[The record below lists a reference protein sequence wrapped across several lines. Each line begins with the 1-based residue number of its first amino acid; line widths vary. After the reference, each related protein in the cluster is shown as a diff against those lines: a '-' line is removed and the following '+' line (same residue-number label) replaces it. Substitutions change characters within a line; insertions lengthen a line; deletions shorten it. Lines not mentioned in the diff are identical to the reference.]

1 MKETYNKSLQMIK
14 ALNIKNEKE
23 YNRLVQNYL
32 ILNAESLKYISR
44 TRRFKKII
52 KLAKEVWK
60 GFFFIHYSG
69 NFIKL
74 PKCNFIHDTYYKGI
88 VWK

>member
-52 KLAKEVWK
+52 KLAKEVWE
-60 GFFFIHYSG
+60 GFFFSINGTLFY
-69 NFIKL
+69 
-74 PKCNFIHDTYYKGI
+74 
-88 VWK
+88 

>member
-1 MKETYNKSLQMIK
+1 MKEAYEESLRMIK

-23 YNRLVQNYL
+23 YNRLVRNYL

-52 KLAKEVWK
+52 KLAKEV
-60 GFFFIHYSG
+60 
-69 NFIKL
+69 
-74 PKCNFIHDTYYKGI
+74 
-88 VWK
+88 